1 MERELKIDRDYDPSK
16 KIRSL
21 KSSSSKRT
29 HDEADATET
38 RDGKKKKK
46 ALARGVKR
54 SVEEDHVED
63 VHDDT
68 WDIEH
73 LHTIN
78 VVTSKFDSVDEQ
90 NELIVRISA
99 KIVMWLSRW
108 KAREMIH

>member
-1 MERELKIDRDYDPSK
+1 MGR
-16 KIRSL
+16 
-21 KSSSSKRT
+21 KRRRRL
-29 HDEADATET
+29 HW
-38 RDGKKKKK
+38 
-46 ALARGVKR
+46 GVKR

-68 WDIEH
+68 LDIEH
-73 LHTIN
+73 LHSIN

-90 NELIVRISA
+90 NELIGRISA